1 MYERMLNK
9 EEVPTKEEMKL
20 YCGECGEFFSSLNN
34 WLSNEYR
41 TLQKNVFPYGN
52 KYGRG
57 IAHKSKNKLICNIFA
72 ENNSF
77 TVMIRLS
84 NKQFDSIY
92 NDVEK
97 YTKEYIDNKYP
108 CSEGGWI
115 HYRII
120 SKENLVDIK
129 KILNVKLSKQ

>member
-1 MYERMLNK
+1 MLNK
-9 EEVPTKEEMKL
+9 EEIPTKEEMIA
-20 YCGECGEFFSSLNN
+20 YCGECRELFSFLNN
-34 WLSNEYR
+34 WLSNEYK
-41 TLQKNVFPYGN
+41 TLQKIVFPYGN
-52 KYGRG
+52 KYGQG
-57 IAHKSKNKLICNIFA
+57 IAHKSKNKLICNVFA
-72 ENNSF
+72 KNNSF

-97 YTKEYIDNKYP
+97 YTKDYIENKYH

-129 KILNVKLSKQ
+129 KILIAKLSK